1 MEARPFVVTTSV
13 SCKGGLTDRRIDL
26 DTELVDNRMFFSI
39 NAFKD
44 FKLLAAFGLAKPVK
58 SDAGKI
64 EKYEY
69 NKCKVFDY
77 IKQIRFKRVTSLLTE
92 AIAADD
98 PFAEEQPAAQALN
111 EITKRQALFLKYEIT
126 PVCVATC
133 KEFTLRG
140 ETIPPFQ
147 MTMLTAATKSSL
159 LKLECTAS
167 VLDWLCK
174 ACQADPNIWCEDAP
188 HADEVAR
195 KRTFEELPV
204 LPSHI
209 RYKHNK
215 KNKVMMF
222 ARFKSSEGKWNK
234 HEKVIEDQLE
244 QFGGDEEA
252 DARCIAVLC
261 ETFDREVQE
270 KKKDKSN
277 GSPNKGWGSIFP
289 TMKNDD
295 E

>member
-77 IKQIRFKRVTSLLTE
+77 IKQIRFKRVTSLLTQ

-111 EITKRQALFLKYEIT
+111 
-126 PVCVATC
+126 
-133 KEFTLRG
+133 
-140 ETIPPFQ
+140 
-147 MTMLTAATKSSL
+147 
-159 LKLECTAS
+159 
-167 VLDWLCK
+167 
-174 ACQADPNIWCEDAP
+174 
-188 HADEVAR
+188 
-195 KRTFEELPV
+195 
-204 LPSHI
+204 
-209 RYKHNK
+209 
-215 KNKVMMF
+215 
-222 ARFKSSEGKWNK
+222 
-234 HEKVIEDQLE
+234 
-244 QFGGDEEA
+244 
-252 DARCIAVLC
+252 
-261 ETFDREVQE
+261 
-270 KKKDKSN
+270 
-277 GSPNKGWGSIFP
+277 
-289 TMKNDD
+289 
-295 E
+295 